1 MKKELLNFLCCPECE
16 GNIIINKIAIENKG
30 NIITGLLACNK
41 CSLTWPIRNAIP
53 RFVEKNYY
61 AGSFG
66 KQWKTFAK
74 TQLDNDKIKES
85 ETRFKSELGWNANE
99 LKGKTVLEF
108 GSGAGRFVDVVSRAG
123 AKLIVGVDV
132 TDAVDASQDNLS
144 SRNNVSFIQADLF
157 HLPIR
162 KNSFDYVYSIG
173 VLHHTPDPKAAFNKM
188 IETTKVDGSIGLSL
202 YEISLYNR
210 PNRNTLWVSTKE
222 LFWALNMWRCE
233 LFRNLTTRLPQ
244 SLFLVYCKTAIP
256 ILHIINKIPVLR
268 YIRYFFPSTCYKTL
282 PVAWSMLD
290 TYDTYATKIVH
301 QYRGKDIFHW
311 FLSEGMDRI
320 ILHNGRAG
328 WVSVTGIKRSDEERK
343 KLKIAESQPSDIG
356 SR

>member
-1 MKKELLNFLCCPECE
+1 MKKNLLNFLCCPECE
-16 GNIIINKIAIENKG
+16 DNIIIKKIDIQNKD
-30 NIITGLLACNK
+30 NIITGLLACNQ
-41 CSLTWPIRNAIP
+41 CSSTWPIRNAIP

-61 AGSFG
+61 AKSFG

-74 TQLDNDKIKES
+74 TQLDTNKIRES
-85 ETRFKSELGWNANE
+85 EIRFKSELGWKVNNLE
-99 LKGKTVLEF
+99 GKTILEF

-123 AKLIVGVDV
+123 AKLIVGIDV
-132 TDAVDASQDNLS
+132 TDAVDVSQDNLS
-144 SRNNVSFIQADLF
+144 SRKNISFIQADLF

-173 VLHHTPDPKAAFNKM
+173 VLHHTPDPKAAFSKM
-188 IETTKVDGSIGLSL
+188 IETTRVDGSIGLSL
-202 YEISLYNR
+202 YEISLSNR
-210 PNRNTLWVSTKE
+210 SNRNSLSVSTKE

-233 LFRNLTTRLPQ
+233 LFRIITTRLPQ
-244 SLFLVYCKTAIP
+244 SLFLVYCKTVIP
-256 ILHIINKIPVLR
+256 ILHIINKIPILR
-268 YIRYFFPSTCYKTL
+268 YIRYFFPSTCYRTL

-290 TYDTYATKIVH
+290 TYDTYVTKIIH

-328 WVSVTGIKRSDEERK
+328 CVSVTGIKRSDEERE
-343 KLKIAESQPSDIG
+343 KLKIVELQPGVPGDK
-356 SR
+356 